1 MFPEMTV
8 NLACFADSQNINKPF
23 HQKPLSDSD
32 DVNHSFSFMLL
43 FCIMFCILLFSET
56 FCETFCEMFHKTF
69 HKTKCKTS
77 KKICEIAT
85 RFACFAVLRNSNKPF
100 HQKP

>member
-1 MFPEMTV
+1 MFPEMTA
-8 NLACFADSQNINKPF
+8 NLACFADSQNRNKPF
-23 HQKPLSDSD
+23 HQKPFSDSD
-32 DVNHSFSFMLL
+32 DVIHSFSLMLL

-56 FCETFCEMFHKTF
+56 FCETFCEMFL
-69 HKTKCKTS
+69 KTKCKTS

-85 RFACFAVLRNSNKPF
+85 CFAFFAVLRNSNKPF